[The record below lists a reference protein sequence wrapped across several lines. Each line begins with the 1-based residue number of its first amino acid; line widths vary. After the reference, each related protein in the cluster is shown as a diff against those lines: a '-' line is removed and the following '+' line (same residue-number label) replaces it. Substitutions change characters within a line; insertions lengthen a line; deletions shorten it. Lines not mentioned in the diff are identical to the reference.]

1 MKKESDAIL
10 LRIFIGESDKY
21 KGVPLSKYLVE
32 FFKKEGLAGAAVL
45 RGISGFGKSSKLH
58 TTSILRLSDDLPIV
72 VEVVDRKE
80 NIERVKPKLDDVIEE
95 GLITEEE
102 VKIILY
108 EGRQRDAGP
117 NEQ

>member
-32 FFKKEGLAGAAVL
+32 FFKKEGLAGATVL

-58 TTSILRLSDDLPIV
+58 TTSILRLSDDLPIM

-108 EGRQRDAGP
+108 EGRPTAGGK
-117 NEQ
+117 

>member
-32 FFKKEGLAGAAVL
+32 FFKKEGLAGATVL

-95 GLITEEE
+95 GMITEEE

-108 EGRQRDAGP
+108 EGRSTSSGDKQ
-117 NEQ
+117 

>member
-10 LRIFIGESDKY
+10 LQIFISESDKY
-21 KGVPLSKYLVE
+21 EGIPLSIYLVE
-32 FFKKEGLAGAAVL
+32 LFKKEGLGGATVL
-45 RGISGFGKSSKLH
+45 RCISGLGKSSKLH

-80 NIERVKPKLDDVIEE
+80 NIERIKPKLDKVIEE

-108 EGRQRDAGP
+108 EGRPAADGK
-117 NEQ
+117 